1 VLILVRH
8 GRTAFNAAGKLV
20 GRLDPPLDD
29 VGMAQAAAIG
39 DALKGVDRVVSSP
52 LLRTRQTAEQI
63 GPPVEVDERWIE
75 VDYGEYDGT
84 VLGSPEAARLWE
96 AWREDVSIVPPGGES
111 LEQMGVRVV
120 SALHDLIP
128 QAADTDIVVVS
139 HVSPIKA
146 AVSWVLGAGPET
158 AWRSH
163 LDQASISRITVS
175 PRGALLRTFNETW
188 HLAGI
193 RVEP

>member
-20 GRLDPPLDD
+20 GRLDPPLDE

-39 DALKGVDRVVSSP
+39 EALKGVDRVISSP
-52 LLRTRQTAEQI
+52 LLRARQTAEHI
-63 GPPVEVDERWIE
+63 GTPVEIDNRWIE
-75 VDYGEYDGT
+75 VDYGEYDGM
-84 VLGSPEAARLWE
+84 VLGSQEAAALWQ
-96 AWREDVSIVPPGGES
+96 AWRSDVSIVAPGGES
-111 LEQMGVRVV
+111 LEQMGVRVA
-120 SALHDLIP
+120 SAMEELIP
-128 QAADTDIVVVS
+128 QVADTDIAVVS

-163 LDQASISRITVS
+163 LDPASISRITIS
-175 PRGALLRTFNETW
+175 PRGAVLRTFNETW
-188 HLAGI
+188 HLAGV
-193 RVEP
+193 RVDD